1 MSQRI
6 AVIGSVNMDMVTFL
20 TRFPAAGETIAAPDF
35 ALGFGGKGA
44 NQAVAAARLGGDVLM
59 IGAVGDDIFGT
70 DMARNLAAQGI
81 DTRHVQTLPDTPSGV
96 ATVLVEPSGENR
108 IIIVAGAN
116 GQVTPADIDAAGDD
130 LRACG
135 LILLQLEVPLA
146 AVYHAIRF
154 AAAHGIPCLLNPAP
168 AHPDLDPTQLAG
180 LTFIAPNETEL
191 ALLTGLPVESD
202 DQIAAAAEA
211 LLAQGVGRVIVTLG
225 ARGARLFGPE
235 GAVCIP
241 AHPAQPVDTTGAGD
255 AFIGSFAR
263 FWTESR
269 DTTDALTRA
278 ARYAAVSVTRRGA
291 QSSYADAAEFAALT
305 GEGA

>member
-59 IGAVGDDIFGT
+59 VGAVGDDIFGT
-70 DMARNLAAQGI
+70 DMARNLAAQGV
-81 DTRHVQTLPDTPSGV
+81 DTRHLRRLTGTPSGV

-116 GQVTPADIDAAGDD
+116 GQVAPADIDAAGDD
-130 LRACG
+130 LRGCG
-135 LILLQLEVPLA
+135 LILLQLEVPLP

-168 AHPDLDPTQLAG
+168 AHPDLDPLRLAG
-180 LTFIAPNETEL
+180 LTFIAPNQTEL

-202 DQIAAAAEA
+202 DQIAAAAGA
-211 LLAQGVGRVIVTLG
+211 LLAQGVGQVIVTLG
-225 ARGARLFGPE
+225 AKGARLFGPE
-235 GAVCIP
+235 GTVRIP

-263 FWTESR
+263 FWVESH

-305 GEGA
+305 REGA